1 MVAKRKNSTRTRQWE
16 ELVEKLSRK
25 PTSERKAEDSGEG
38 HKRTVVA
45 GKQGGDR
52 GLVSNLELLLLAQL
66 KEKGITG
73 YMMEYR
79 FHPTRRWRFDFAF
92 ERIKL
97 AVEVEGGTWSGGRHT
112 TGSGFEKDCE
122 KYAEALILGWR
133 VLRVTST
140 MVKKRTAIN
149 YIQMMIKGNDDG
161 KDDGSK

>member
-1 MVAKRKNSTRTRQWE
+1 MVVKRKNSTRTRQWE
-16 ELVEKLSRK
+16 ELVEKISCK
-25 PTSERKAEDSGEG
+25 PSSEGKTNDVGEG
-38 HKRTVVA
+38 HKRAVVA
-45 GKQGGDR
+45 GKQGQR
-52 GLVSNLELLLLAQL
+52 GGVVSNLELLMIEQL
-66 KEKGITG
+66 REKKITG

-92 ERIKL
+92 ERIKF

-122 KYAEALILGWR
+122 KYAEALVLGWR

-149 YIQMMIKGNDDG
+149 YIDRMINGPQ
-161 KDDGSK
+161 

>member
-16 ELVEKLSRK
+16 ELVEKISRK
-25 PTSERKAEDSGEG
+25 PPREGKTGEFGEG
-38 HKRTVVA
+38 HKRAVVA

-52 GLVSNLELLLLAQL
+52 GLVSNLELLMIEQL
-66 KEKGITG
+66 REKKIAG
-73 YMMEYR
+73 YMMEFR

-92 ERIKL
+92 ERIKF

-122 KYAEALILGWR
+122 KYAEALALGWR

-149 YIQMMIKGNDDG
+149 YIERMINGPQ
-161 KDDGSK
+161 